1 MSTIEEVKAKI
12 KAGEINEAMS
22 MAMAEA
28 MKIEV
33 VTTLVEEEKSPS
45 TVYFRTLIDLLQ
57 NEIDNEF
64 GESFST
70 HQNAVQIQKLHFQE
84 VEIAHERILQHIQSL
99 QKMFVLLQDNLEK

>member
-1 MSTIEEVKAKI
+1 MSKIEEVKAKI

-33 VTTLVEEEKSPS
+33 VTTLAEEDKQPS
-45 TVYFRTLIDLLQ
+45 NVYLRTLIDLLQ

-64 GESFST
+64 GESFT
-70 HQNAVQIQKLHFQE
+70 NNRNASQVEKLHFQE
-84 VEIAHERILQHIQSL
+84 VEIAHGRILQNIQSL
-99 QKMFVLLQDNLEK
+99 QKMFALLQDNLDK